1 LKTITQNL
9 KNLRRADQLARE
21 SLYGLDVPD
30 MDYSEGEDDEYV
42 FRVNKR
48 RRVPGL

>member
-1 LKTITQNL
+1 MKSVTQNL
-9 KNLRRADQLARE
+9 KNLRRIDQLARK

-42 FRVNKR
+42 FRVAKR
-48 RRVPGL
+48 RKVES